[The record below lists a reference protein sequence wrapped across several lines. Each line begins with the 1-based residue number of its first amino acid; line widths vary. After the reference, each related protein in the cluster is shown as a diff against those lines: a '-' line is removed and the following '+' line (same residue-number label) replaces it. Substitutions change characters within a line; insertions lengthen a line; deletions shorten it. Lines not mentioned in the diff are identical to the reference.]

1 VSALSNV
8 EGSYPGAA
16 GSGRAGSGGAGWGR
30 AGLDAIPPPGLI
42 LLGIVSVQV
51 GAGLAKNLFGLLPPA
66 AVVTMRLSTSAIVLV
81 CVARPRLRTMSLR
94 DLGLAATFGLNLAAM
109 NLSFYEA
116 MARIPLGVAV
126 TIEFLGPL
134 SVAII
139 ASRRRRDLAW
149 AAIAAGGV
157 LLLARGG
164 GGSLSAT
171 GVGLALLAAV
181 GWAAYIFLSAATGRR
196 FAGTS
201 GLAIASVVGSA
212 VLLPVGIGSAGTAL
226 LRPELLAIGAGVGLL
241 SSVIPY
247 TLEME
252 ALRKVPAGVFGI
264 LMSLEPA
271 VAALVGLVFLGE
283 ILSWKEWLAIGCVIL
298 ACAGA
303 ARSGRPPPPEV

>member
-1 VSALSNV
+1 MSALSNV
-8 EGSYPGAA
+8 EGSYGGPAERGA
-16 GSGRAGSGGAGWGR
+16 SGWGR
-30 AGLDAIPPPGLI
+30 AALDSIPPPGLI

-51 GAGLAKNLFGLLPPA
+51 GAGMAKNLFGLLPPA
-66 AVVTMRLSTSAIVLV
+66 AVVTMRLATSAIVLV
-81 CVARPRLRTMSLR
+81 CVARPKLRGLAWR
-94 DLGLAATFGLNLAAM
+94 DLAVACAFGLSLAGM

-149 AAIAAGGV
+149 AGLAAGGV
-157 LLLARGG
+157 LLLARTG
-164 GGSLSAT
+164 GGSLSLV
-171 GVGLALLAAV
+171 GVGLALLAGV
-181 GWAAYIFLSAATGRR
+181 GWAAYILLSAATGRR

-201 GLAIASVVGSA
+201 GLAIASVVGS
-212 VLLPVGIGSAGTAL
+212 VVMLPVGIGSAGADL
-226 LRPELLAIGAGVGLL
+226 LRPEFLAIGAGVGLL

-271 VAALVGLVFLGE
+271 VAALVGLAFLGE
-283 ILSWKEWLAIGCVIL
+283 ILSWTEWMAIGCVIL

-303 ARSGRPPPPEV
+303 ARSSQSPPPEV